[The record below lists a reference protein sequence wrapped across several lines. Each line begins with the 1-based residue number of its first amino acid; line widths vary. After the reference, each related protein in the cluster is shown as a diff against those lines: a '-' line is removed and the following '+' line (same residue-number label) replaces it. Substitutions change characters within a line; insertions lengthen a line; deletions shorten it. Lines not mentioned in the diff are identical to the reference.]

1 MGIPTPEEM
10 RTALA
15 EAARL
20 REQGKDDFYLGKDE
34 LQELTDLQ
42 MYCVRASSMLP
53 ALSPIKLDEYY
64 DVLIKLIEKQKLFYA
79 RIKLSDDPEA
89 QQMAEL
95 MREMT
100 IMLGAKPEQP
110 IYEMFDELVER
121 VNEQKKLIAPA
132 VAEQKRLQEDT

>member
-1 MGIPTPEEM
+1 MSNFFQSEM
-10 RTALA
+10 VR
-15 EAARL
+15 
-20 REQGKDDFYLGKDE
+20 GE